1 MVDNRLVFHDLSDDS
16 LKIPPLITNLTS
28 KPNNVP
34 DLVGGQLWADQ
45 ANEKLYMFG
54 GEYSSGPPL
63 SPALWSYDPWNDTW
77 AQIETNDRERQIQR
91 PSFGAGLSV
100 EHLGIGYYLGGWLGP
115 MNVVGWQGDRFATSD
130 LISYDMINNTFR
142 KDSGPV
148 NARVEGTL
156 QYVPTGD
163 EGLLVS
169 FGGLYV
175 NAEKEPVGVC

>member
-1 MVDNRLVFHDLSDDS
+1 M
-16 LKIPPLITNLTS
+16 
-28 KPNNVP
+28 
-34 DLVGGQLWADQ
+34 
-45 ANEKLYMFG
+45 
-54 GEYSSGPPL
+54 
-63 SPALWSYDPWNDTW
+63 
-77 AQIETNDRERQIQR
+77 
-91 PSFGAGLSV
+91 